1 LRRGL
6 DVKPELVPLSRA
18 EGAIVVVRGRRVLLD
33 AHLAS
38 LYGVPVKSLNQ
49 SVKRNSERFPE
60 DFMFQLTTEE
70 TPGRGVHRKYL
81 PFAFTELGVAML
93 SSVLRSARAVQV
105 NIEIMRAFVHL
116 RDILSANAQLAK
128 KLDALE
134 RRHDAQFRIVFDAI
148 RELMALPAPGRRIG
162 FRPER

>member
-1 LRRGL
+1 
-6 DVKPELVPLSRA
+6 
-18 EGAIVVVRGRRVLLD
+18 
-33 AHLAS
+33 
-38 LYGVPVKSLNQ
+38 
-49 SVKRNSERFPE
+49 
-60 DFMFQLTTEE
+60 
-70 TPGRGVHRKYL
+70 VHRKYL